1 MNVDCQQDQRQ
12 MPKMP
17 VQMFAFDFAFKQ
29 SSVTDITIQLLIK
42 MYYLQQYIYAYLTES
57 RNWFELSHCIVFIFF
72 LSTVFYVSM
81 SQAVNFSAVY
91 SFAMKFDRVF
101 ALLLQTLL
109 IYIFALD
116 AAHVFCDISL
126 QLAFT
131 YAIYI
136 YKYTYGWIVQLLLL
150 DDSTCKTQ

>member
-1 MNVDCQQDQRQ
+1 
-12 MPKMP
+12 
-17 VQMFAFDFAFKQ
+17 
-29 SSVTDITIQLLIK
+29 
-42 MYYLQQYIYAYLTES
+42 
-57 RNWFELSHCIVFIFF
+57 
-72 LSTVFYVSM
+72 M

-91 SFAMKFDRVF
+91 SFAMKLDRVF

-116 AAHVFCDISL
+116 AAHVFRDISL

-136 YKYTYGWIVQLLLL
+136 YKYTYGWIV
-150 DDSTCKTQ
+150 